1 MPHDHT
7 IYDGE
12 TIDYALYPLVT
23 GKERVA
29 ALEEIRATFTSERAD
44 ELLAELEEIK
54 GEFRLICS
62 NI

>member
-1 MPHDHT
+1 M
-7 IYDGE
+7 YDGE

-54 GEFRLICS
+54 G
-62 NI
+62 